1 VVSLDTLPAI
11 VGTRSHRAVAQDVS
25 ERSLTLI
32 KDDHGYLP
40 LRTERHGS
48 ILYLS
53 VLDYPEGWGIGAPSR
68 TFIPELEA
76 RWENV
81 TAVELSDRTP
91 LSELELVRA
100 AAPRYDAVV
109 AGVFVRTASFSGR
122 MDLSSALI
130 DLLKHLGQESVSAG
144 KPFVAVLFGN
154 PYTATFLSEL
164 PTILLTYDFYDL
176 AEASAVRAVAGE
188 NSVRGRLPIS
198 LGVDFPVGYGLDRSP
213 TL

>member
-1 VVSLDTLPAI
+1 
-11 VGTRSHRAVAQDVS
+11 
-25 ERSLTLI
+25 
-32 KDDHGYLP
+32 
-40 LRTERHGS
+40 
-48 ILYLS
+48 LS

-81 TAVELSDRTP
+81 TAVELSDQTP

-109 AGVFVRTASFSGR
+109 AGIFVRTASFSGR

-130 DLLKHLGQESVSAG
+130 DLLKHLGQESVSMG
-144 KPFVAVLFGN
+144 KPFVAILFGN

-164 PTILLTYDFYDL
+164 PTILLTYDFYDV

-188 NSVRGRLPIS
+188 NSVGGRLPVS